1 MRSKLGSE
9 LTNKQLIIFYFLL
22 FTGVIIVVVP
32 FIWMI
37 LTSFKTWE
45 ETTTVPVVIIPA
57 SLYLGAYE
65 MVNDMFD
72 IWRLYFN
79 TISFMALRV
88 LFACLTA
95 SMAGYAL
102 ARLKFPGKTLF
113 FYLVLIQLMV
123 PWQVFVV
130 PQFLMVARMGFL
142 NTIFALV
149 FPGLVTT
156 FGTFLLRQFFMSLP
170 SSIEESAK
178 IDGANPFKIFY
189 RIMLPM
195 VNSGL
200 VAVAI
205 FTALW
210 AFRDLLWP
218 LLVTTDSTRMPL
230 APALAS
236 IIGQSMTYW
245 NRNMAAATLASIP
258 MIIIYIFFQRRF
270 VQGMAT
276 SGMKL

>member
-1 MRSKLGSE
+1 MRSKFGSE
-9 LTNKQLIIFYFLL
+9 LTNRQLSIFYFLL
-22 FTGVIIVVVP
+22 VTGVIIVIVP

-178 IDGANPFKIFY
+178 IDGANPFKIFI